1 MCIFYGFKWI
11 KEICFRKHIPLVDL
25 SGNQITSIEP
35 DSFRGLED
43 TLHTL
48 ILANNMLSKLPPD
61 SFSTLPHLDT
71 IDLSGNN
78 LAVID
83 ANIFRDGMPRLVK
96 LLLADNILTEIPYI
110 PIAPLKQLRFLDLSH
125 NLIGHIIEPPFSL
138 DGDGQNNT
146 ANIMET
152 QHHVPSPSAKAQMNL
167 PPVHLTLDTLHLDY
181 NRIKVLPT
189 NGFQNF
195 DEVNMTY
202 LDGNPLVQIADEAF
216 RPTKIRELYI
226 RYCSLSII
234 SPLAFEGLGPTLQVL
249 DLSGNSISNLSENT
263 FHKFDMFHMLTL
275 HDNKL
280 MAPLVHSEMFN
291 HFQFTLLRLDLSG
304 DGNAPA
310 NLQELRR

>member
-1 MCIFYGFKWI
+1 
-11 KEICFRKHIPLVDL
+11 
-25 SGNQITSIEP
+25 
-35 DSFRGLED
+35 
-43 TLHTL
+43 
-48 ILANNMLSKLPPD
+48 MLNKLPPD

-83 ANIFRDGMPRLVK
+83 ANIFRDGMPHLVR
-96 LLLADNILTEIPYI
+96 LLLADNILTEIPYV

-125 NLIGHIIEPPFSL
+125 NLIGHIVEPAFGGSNA
-138 DGDGQNNT
+138 DGTADNSSSGSTAAT
-146 ANIMET
+146 ANVAT
-152 QHHVPSPSAKAQMNL
+152 VPSPSAKAQMNL

-226 RYCSLSII
+226 RYCSLSVV

-249 DLSGNSISNLSENT
+249 DLSGNSIGNLSENT
-263 FHKFDMFHMLTL
+263 FHNFDVFRMLTL
-275 HDNKL
+275 HDNRL
-280 MAPLVHSEMFN
+280 VAPLVHSEMFN
-291 HFQFTLLRLDLSG
+291 DFQFTLLRLDLSG
-304 DGNAPA
+304 EGNAPV